1 VRLQQ
6 TTTTKAAKTHTYLFV
21 SKARQDVDNGC
32 YSSLDH
38 TSLGVIHSNFSQQL
52 LHLESRKRRI
62 RHRFSNRRLISH
74 KTLMTATS
82 LHCRQRTKC
91 KRRGNGAVDL
101 NDKES
106 SVEEEEPEEELAAE
120 EKRGGDDEQDRRRW
134 PGFVL
139 ILMSAKP

>member
-1 VRLQQ
+1 MRGRGLQQ
-6 TTTTKAAKTHTYLFV
+6 TTTTKAAKTHTNLFV
-21 SKARQDVDNGC
+21 SKARKDVDNGC

-38 TSLGVIHSNFSQQL
+38 TSLGVVHSNFSQQL

-62 RHRFSNRRLISH
+62 RHRFSNCRLISH
-74 KTLMTATS
+74 KTLMTTTS

-106 SVEEEEPEEELAAE
+106 SVEEPGEPNERLAAE
-120 EKRGGDDEQDRRRW
+120 EEG
-134 PGFVL
+134 L
-139 ILMSAKP
+139 